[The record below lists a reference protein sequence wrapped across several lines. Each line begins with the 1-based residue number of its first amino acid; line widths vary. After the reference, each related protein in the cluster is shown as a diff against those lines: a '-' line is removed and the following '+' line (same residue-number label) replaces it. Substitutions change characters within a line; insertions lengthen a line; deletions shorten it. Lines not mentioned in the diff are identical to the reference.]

1 MQLRQESR
9 KGINCEW
16 NHIPENGAATVNITS
31 TISFAMFEFAH
42 IGFQKKPKLL
52 QHCASSPE

>member
-9 KGINCEW
+9 KGINCER

-31 TISFAMFEFAH
+31 TDSFAMFDFAN
-42 IGFQKKPKLL
+42 IDFQ
-52 QHCASSPE
+52 